1 MQTGPSVSCNL
12 LVDRATVG
20 CSTVVLPGLPGRSG
34 RGRGGYMKLLLLM
47 AVAVG
52 CVALSFAWREPWI
65 GGVGLLVAFVAMFTD
80 RDDVRLDDERGSYE
94 TTKSVRNMRRH

>member
-1 MQTGPSVSCNL
+1 
-12 LVDRATVG
+12 
-20 CSTVVLPGLPGRSG
+20 
-34 RGRGGYMKLLLLM
+34 MKLLLLI
-47 AVAVG
+47 AVAVA

-94 TTKSVRNMRRH
+94 TTKSVRNMRGRAR

>member
-1 MQTGPSVSCNL
+1 
-12 LVDRATVG
+12 
-20 CSTVVLPGLPGRSG
+20 
-34 RGRGGYMKLLLLM
+34 MKLLLLM
-47 AVAVG
+47 SVAAV

-94 TTKSVRNMRRH
+94 TTKSVRNMRNHDR

>member
-1 MQTGPSVSCNL
+1 M
-12 LVDRATVG
+12 
-20 CSTVVLPGLPGRSG
+20 VLI
-34 RGRGGYMKLLLLM
+34 
-47 AVAVG
+47 AVAVA

-94 TTKSVRNMRRH
+94 TTKSVRNMRRRGR

>member
-1 MQTGPSVSCNL
+1 
-12 LVDRATVG
+12 
-20 CSTVVLPGLPGRSG
+20 
-34 RGRGGYMKLLLLM
+34 MKLLLLI
-47 AVAVG
+47 AVAVA

-94 TTKSVRNMRRH
+94 TTKSVRNMRGRGR